1 MIGTGTTMKCE
12 AGQRV
17 HILGRISSQNH
28 WNEEKKLRQKIIIKA
43 GDIKLLPN
51 NNVQMD
57 KNQVQL
63 ISQIYSDIE
72 NTRDH
77 SAFTMTTHHTPK

>member
-1 MIGTGTTMKCE
+1 MIGTGTTLKCV

-17 HILGRISSQNH
+17 HILGRISSQNY
-28 WNEEKKLRQKIIIKA
+28 WNEEKKLRQKIVIKA
-43 GDIKLLPN
+43 GEFELLPN
-51 NNVQMD
+51 SKDQTD
-57 KNQVQL
+57 KNQVEL

-72 NTRDH
+72 NKRDH